1 MSWEVWAMISKTS
14 LYNRGL
20 ITANMKRFW
29 WISALYTFIL
39 FFLIPFRYIM
49 YVPDVQ
55 NEWKR
60 VLLDASLNFFSGQN
74 DFQMFMIAA
83 LPTALAVL
91 LYRYLMSSKETAM
104 IHSLPYTRRTL
115 YLNQLTAGLVL
126 LTAPVLLIGFI
137 MTLLKIVTTVGM
149 YYSMHELLLW
159 MGLTLLFNIL
169 FFSIAVFVGMFT
181 GNAIAHMVFTCI
193 LHLLPVGIYV
203 LFREN
208 LADLLYGFSSN
219 NGYEGFFDIL
229 PFFVLFN
236 HPSTQ
241 PFLALGDTF
250 GYLIATLFFFIF
262 AGYAYEKRKL
272 EAASDIIALSSFRP
286 IFKYGVT
293 TCGMLLGGLYFRR
306 ISGGSLSISLVGYL
320 FSSFLSYWIA
330 EMLIQKSFKVWHTYK
345 GYLVYVAAVSLLL
358 VSIQVDVFGYV
369 QRMPA
374 PDEIEKI
381 YFGHYTNIWTSED
394 PATDP
399 KYKHMNYEANSFFSD
414 PDNIKNIMQLH
425 RQLIQQ
431 PRQKAIGPRP
441 YIVYMLKNGKYQVR
455 QYTINEKHY
464 APFLKPIY
472 ESMEYKKAKYPIIA
486 QNSGDIKWIE
496 VGDNRTSKRP
506 LLLGNRPEMQEFMAL
521 FQEEVRSMTFEEM
534 STPTIDHVYIAI
546 TDSKDKNY
554 HYGFRKD
561 FESIVEWLEEKG
573 YYENL
578 VLLPKDIE
586 YAVLRKE
593 ATKVQYDKSGAVIN
607 TPSTIEIRDPK
618 VLEELLTIS
627 ETSQYNYGRTPIYAD
642 FYIKSPYGSHSYR
655 TPIYSNVPVSDALQE
670 HMEVLN

>member
-1 MSWEVWAMISKTS
+1 MTSKTS
-14 LYNRGL
+14 LFNRGL
-20 ITANMKRFW
+20 FIANMKRFW
-29 WISALYTFIL
+29 WVGSLYAFIL
-39 FFLIPFRYIM
+39 FFTVPFRYM
-49 YVPDVQ
+49 VSGANVQ
-55 NEWKR
+55 DEWKR
-60 VLLDASLNFFSGQN
+60 SLLEATLNFFSGRN
-74 DFQMFMIAA
+74 DFQMLMIAA
-83 LPTALAVL
+83 LPTGLTVL
-91 LYRYLMSSKETAM
+91 LYRYLMTSKATAM
-104 IHSLPYTRRTL
+104 IHSLPYNRRTL

-126 LTAPVLLIGFI
+126 LTAPVLLIGMI
-137 MTLLKIVTTVGM
+137 MTLLKVLTSLGI
-149 YYSMHELLLW
+149 YYSMLDLLQW
-159 MGLTLLFNIL
+159 MGLTTLFNTL

-181 GNAIAHMVFTCI
+181 GNSVAHIAFTYI
-193 LHLLPVGIYV
+193 LHLLPVGLYV
-203 LFREN
+203 FLREN
-208 LADLLYGFSSN
+208 IAAWLYGFSGS
-219 NGYEGFFDIL
+219 NGYDPFFDKL
-229 PFFVLFN
+229 PWFVLFN
-236 HPSTQ
+236 NPAAR
-241 PFLALGDTF
+241 PFLPMADLL
-250 GYLIATLFFFIF
+250 GYLLAILFFFGV
-262 AGYAYEKRKL
+262 AGYTYEQRRL
-272 EAASDIIALSSFRP
+272 EAAGDIIAFATFRP

-293 TCGMLLGGLYFRR
+293 ACGMMLGGLYFRS
-306 ISGGSLSISLVGYL
+306 ISGGSLSISLMGYL
-320 FSSFLSYWIA
+320 LSSLVAYGVA
-330 EMLIQKSFKVWHTYK
+330 EMLMQKSFKIWHTYK
-345 GYLVYVAAVSLLL
+345 GYLVYVAVVSLLL

-369 QRMPA
+369 RRIPEL
-374 PDEIEKI
+374 DEVEKV
-381 YFGHYTNIWTSED
+381 YFGYYNNIWTSED
-394 PATDP
+394 PTTDP
-399 KYKHMNYEANSFFSD
+399 KYKDMNFEANSFFSD
-414 PDNIKNIMQLH
+414 PDNIKNIIQLH

-431 PRQKAIGPRP
+431 PRQTENGPRP

-486 QNSGDIKWIE
+486 QNSDDIKWIE

-561 FESIVEWLEEKG
+561 FESIVEWLEEKD

-593 ATKVQYDKSGAVIN
+593 ATKVQYDQSGAVIS

-627 ETSQYNYGRTPIYAD
+627 ETSQYNYERIPIYAD
-642 FYIKSPYGSHSYR
+642 FYIKSPYGSRSYR